1 MFANVQVAVFI
12 LFTVAFSLLVIRKSN
27 LATETLNIP
36 ANHYQI
42 NLNR

>member
-27 LATETLNIP
+27 FGNWNAEYSGKSLPN
-36 ANHYQI
+36 
-42 NLNR
+42 